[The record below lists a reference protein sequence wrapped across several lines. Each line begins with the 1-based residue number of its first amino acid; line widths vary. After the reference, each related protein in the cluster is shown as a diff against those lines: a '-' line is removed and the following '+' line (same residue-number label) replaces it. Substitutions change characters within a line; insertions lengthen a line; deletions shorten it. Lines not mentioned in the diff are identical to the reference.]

1 MEYQSFGE
9 GRLRVSALCL
19 ATRMRDDEGNRHAA
33 QQERRY
39 IFDAFMS
46 AGGNFIDTTGDR
58 AMIHPDNDPHP
69 IADLIAAHRDH
80 LVIASGCRLAS
91 HIAGP
96 HGDGSHRKTVL
107 ETLNA
112 RLSTLRT
119 DYLDLYWIHNWDYFT
134 PVEEV
139 MRALA
144 EARAAG
150 KIRHVGIATSS
161 GWIVNLTNTVADW
174 RGWPPSI
181 AVKAPYNL
189 VLRDIEQ
196 DILTVAQAFRI
207 PVIATS
213 PLAGGIL
220 AGRPSRSYIG
230 QRERAIIAQLET
242 LANENGCTPA
252 QVALAWL
259 RQHHAG
265 VVIPQLTVDTEEQ
278 MQECLGYEACPLTHD
293 QIRRLEPNLSRPSL
307 PPAPSDDIPSS
318 FNDTSPYSSL
328 FLRS

>member
-1 MEYQSFGE
+1 MEYQSLGE
-9 GRLRVSALCL
+9 SGLQVSAVCL
-19 ATRMRDDEGNRHAA
+19 ATRKHDSGGNRHAA
-33 QQERRY
+33 RQERRY
-39 IFDAFMS
+39 IFDAFVS
-46 AGGNFIDTTGDR
+46 AGGNFIDTTDDE
-58 AMIHPDNDPHP
+58 ALLSLDHEPHP
-69 IADLIAAHRDH
+69 IADRIAAQRDH
-80 LVIASGCRLAS
+80 LVIASGCRLTS

-96 HGDGSHRKTVL
+96 RGDGSHRKAVL
-107 ETLNA
+107 GTLNA
-112 RLSTLRT
+112 HLSTLRT

-150 KIRHVGIATSS
+150 KIRNVGIATSS
-161 GWIVNLTNTVADW
+161 GWIINLANTVADW
-174 RGWPPSI
+174 RGWPLSI

-196 DILTVAQAFRI
+196 DVLTVAQTFKM

-220 AGRPSRSYIG
+220 AGQPSHSYIG

-242 LANENGCTPA
+242 LAGETGCTPV
-252 QVALAWL
+252 QLALAWL
-259 RQHHAG
+259 RQRRAG
-265 VVIPQLTVDTEEQ
+265 AIIPLLTVDSEAQ
-278 MQECLGYEACPLTHD
+278 IRECLDYEACSLTHD

-307 PPAPSDDIPSS
+307 PPAPSEGI
-318 FNDTSPYSSL
+318 YSSL
-328 FLRS
+328 NSTSPHSALLLRP